1 MTVQNL
7 RNAQH
12 DHPWLTKAILALDAS
27 LRRRYSIIE
36 YTDNPLCIFRMH
48 IVRSKHE
55 LTLSDGTRL
64 CRGERMVDLHFWND
78 QVPPSSQAGMTF
90 SRASQ
95 MTRRT
100 QISLQELAQYLKREP
115 DLQDISIIRINFPAV
130 TRRKGE
136 QMARILARFGFEAI
150 AEHET
155 PSLSQLIRRFGE
167 NILISLVIIAY
178 NAGAVG
184 SDSLMRTRTPLY
196 ISRRMLESRFGR
208 STLVKARPAAAS
220 DRR

>member
-1 MTVQNL
+1 MAVQNL

-27 LRRRYSIIE
+27 LRRRYSIVE

-48 IVRSKHE
+48 VVRSSRE
-55 LTLSDGTRL
+55 LTLSDGTHL
-64 CRGERMVDLHFWND
+64 HRGERMVDLHFWND

-100 QISLQELAQYLKREP
+100 EISLQELAQYLKREP

-130 TRRKGE
+130 TQRKGE

-150 AEHET
+150 AESES
-155 PSLSQLIRRFGE
+155 PSLSELIRRFGE
-167 NILISLVIIAY
+167 NILISLVIMAY

-184 SDSLMRTRTPLY
+184 SDSLMRTRAPFY
-196 ISRRMLESRFGR
+196 ISRRKLESRFGR
-208 STLVKARPAAAS
+208 PILATVRPAS
-220 DRR
+220 GSERR